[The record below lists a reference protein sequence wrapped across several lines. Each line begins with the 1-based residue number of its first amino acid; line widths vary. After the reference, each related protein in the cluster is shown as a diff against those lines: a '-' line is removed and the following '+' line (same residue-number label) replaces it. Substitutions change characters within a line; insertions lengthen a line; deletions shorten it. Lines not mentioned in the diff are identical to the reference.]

1 VGARRPGG
9 EGGLIAGGA
18 TAATR
23 EDVALSPAR
32 APAGHA
38 GGLLALNAGSSS
50 LKFALFDA
58 AAPDG
63 EARLRG
69 QVEGLG
75 EAAHLIAR
83 DGEGHTTAEQRWP
96 AERKLTHEDVLPKV
110 LDLARQAAGA
120 GGVAAIG
127 HRIVHGGREFTAPV
141 RLDTRVI
148 EALDA
153 LSPLAPLHQPHNL
166 AAVRAAMKADPGVPQ
181 VACFDTAFHATQPA
195 VATRL
200 ALTREL
206 EDEGV
211 RRYGFHGL
219 SYEYIARRLR
229 RIDPPLAEGRVIV
242 AHLGSGASLCA
253 LAAGRSLD
261 TTMGFTAVDGL
272 VMGTRCG
279 TTDPGAILYLVQAL
293 GWTAGQVEDL
303 IWRRSGLLGR
313 RRAPA
318 GPRGGR
324 AVRLAPGAR
333 GGGPGQ
339 QPGRPGRPRLH
350 RRHRRAQ
357 PRGPRRRLRAP
368 GLAGRG
374 PGRGGQRGGGRRDQH
389 ASEPGVGAGDP
400 HGRGADD
407 RDPYGGGG
415 GVRGEEANG
424 GTSVARRR
432 SHSDQ
437 PELGM
442 PSLMSTMC
450 WSSALLA

>member
-1 VGARRPGG
+1 M
-9 EGGLIAGGA
+9 
-18 TAATR
+18 
-23 EDVALSPAR
+23 SPAR

-38 GGLLALNAGSSS
+38 GPSGGLLALNAGSSS

-75 EAAHLIAR
+75 GAAHLIAR
-83 DGEGHTTAEQRWP
+83 DAADHTAAEHHWP
-96 AERKLTHEDVLPKV
+96 AERQVTHEDVLPKI

-141 RLDTRVI
+141 RIDARVL

-153 LSPLAPLHQPHNL
+153 LCPLAPLHQPHNL
-166 AAVRAAMKADPGVPQ
+166 AAVRAAMKAQPGVPQ

-219 SYEYIARRLR
+219 SYEYIARRLGQ
-229 RIDPPLAEGRVIV
+229 IDPELAAGRVIA

-253 LAAGRSLD
+253 MAGGRSVD

-279 TTDPGAILYLVQAL
+279 TTDPGAIIYLIQAL
-293 GWTAGQVEDL
+293 GWTAEQVEDL
-303 IWRRSGLLGR
+303 IWRRAGLLGMSGLSSDMR
-313 RRAPA
+313 ELTAGDAPQPA
-318 GPRGGR
+318 RE
-324 AVRLAPGAR
+324 AVELFVWRLAREAG
-333 GGGPGQ
+333 
-339 QPGRPGRPRLH
+339 
-350 RRHRRAQ
+350 
-357 PRGPRRRLRAP
+357 
-368 GLAGRG
+368 GLASSL
-374 PGRGGQRGGGRRDQH
+374 GGLDGLVFTAGIGEHSPEIRAAACARLAWLGVELDPAANEAGAEAGVISTP
-389 ASEPGVGAGDP
+389 ASRVTVRVIPTDEERMIAIHTAAVVG
-400 HGRGADD
+400 
-407 RDPYGGGG
+407 
-415 GVRGEEANG
+415 
-424 GTSVARRR
+424 
-432 SHSDQ
+432 
-437 PELGM
+437 
-442 PSLMSTMC
+442 
-450 WSSALLA
+450 